1 MSLRSACS
9 VAESA
14 CSVAEAA
21 DDCRMN
27 IIPGRSLAQPA
38 YSRGLAVLESRLCLG
53 KVIEQFDGG
62 VD

>member
-1 MSLRSACS
+1 MSLR
-9 VAESA
+9 SA

-38 YSRGLAVLESRLCLG
+38 YSSGLAVLESRLCLG